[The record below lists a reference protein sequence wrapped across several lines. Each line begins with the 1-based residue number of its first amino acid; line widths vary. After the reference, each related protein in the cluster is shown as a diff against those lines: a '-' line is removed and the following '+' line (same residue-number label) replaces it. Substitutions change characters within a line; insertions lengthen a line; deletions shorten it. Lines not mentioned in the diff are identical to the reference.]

1 MSHDRVMAI
10 VGAGHAGG
18 RAAQVLRASG
28 WRGRIVLIGAEPHP
42 PYERPPLSK
51 GVLTGER
58 SAAQCRLR
66 DAEAWAA
73 DRIERVV
80 ATVERID
87 PHARE
92 VRVAGGHV
100 FGYDA
105 LLLATGGRA
114 RRLAVPGAALDGVVA
129 LRTLDDAAALG
140 ARLVPDARIVLIG
153 GGFIGLEVAASAR
166 RRGCRVTVLDAAPR
180 LLGRV
185 VPEAIATRVHALHD
199 EQGVAIR
206 LNRKPVAIERTSG
219 GALAVV
225 LDDGDTLLADTV
237 VAGIGIEPA
246 DELARDA
253 GLAVERGIVVNA
265 QLETSAR
272 GIYAAGDVAVFPSA
286 LSGLPIRQETWHG
299 ADTQAHVV
307 VRNMLGAGEPYRDI
321 PWFWSDQYDA
331 QLQVAGEPALGV
343 QSVARVLG
351 DDAEIH
357 FHFDAL
363 ARLVAASGFGRAAG
377 FAKEMRVAR
386 MLVERGIDVTPA
398 AVADVAVKLK
408 SLVTAVNDRQKKGGA

>member
-1 MSHDRVMAI
+1 MTNDRVMAI

-18 RAAQVLRASG
+18 RAAQVLREGG
-28 WRGRIVLIGAEPHP
+28 WRGRIVLIGAEAHL

-58 SAAQCRLR
+58 SAAQCGLR
-66 DAEAWAA
+66 DPDAWRA
-73 DRIERVV
+73 DGIEPLV

-87 PHARE
+87 PVARE
-92 VRVAGGHV
+92 VHVSGGRG
-100 FGYDA
+100 FTYDA
-105 LLLATGGRA
+105 MLLATGGRA
-114 RRLAVPGAALDGVVA
+114 RRLTIPGAELDGVFA
-129 LRTLDDAAALG
+129 LRTLDDAAVLG

-166 RRGCRVTVLDAAPR
+166 SRGACVSVLDAAPR
-180 LLGRV
+180 LLGRA
-185 VPEAIATRVHALHD
+185 VPEPIAARVQALHV
-199 EQGVAIR
+199 QRGVSIS
-206 LNRKPVAIERTSG
+206 LNRRPVAIERMVD

-225 LDDGDTLLADTV
+225 LDDGDTLIADTV

-253 GLAVERGIVVNA
+253 GLVVERGIVVNA
-265 QLETSAR
+265 RLETSAR

-286 LSGLPIRQETWHG
+286 ASGQLVRQETWHG
-299 ADTQAHVV
+299 AETQARVAA
-307 VRNMLGAGEPYRDI
+307 RNMLGADEPYREM

-331 QLQVAGEPALGV
+331 QLQVAGEPALGERT
-343 QSVARVLG
+343 VARVLG

-357 FHFDAL
+357 FHFDAGE
-363 ARLVAASGFGRAAG
+363 RLVAASGFGRASG

-386 MLVERGIDVTPA
+386 LLVERGIDVSPA
-398 AVADVAVKLK
+398 AVADAEVKLK
-408 SLVTAVNDRQKKGGA
+408 SLVGAAGDR

>member
-1 MSHDRVMAI
+1 MTNDRVMAI

-18 RAAQVLRASG
+18 RAAQVLRESG
-28 WRGRIVLIGAEPHP
+28 WGGRIVLIGAEAHL

-58 SAAQCRLR
+58 SAVQCRLR
-66 DAEAWAA
+66 TPEAWAA
-73 DRIERVV
+73 DRIEPVV

-87 PHARE
+87 PGARE
-92 VRVAGGHV
+92 VRVSDGGV

-114 RRLAVPGAALDGVVA
+114 RRLAIPGAALDGVFA

-140 ARLVPDARIVLIG
+140 TRLVPAARVVLIG

-166 RRGCRVTVLDAAPR
+166 LRGCRVTVLDAASR
-180 LLGRV
+180 LLGRA
-185 VPEAIATRVHALHD
+185 VPETIAARVHALH
-199 EQGVAIR
+199 ERQGVAIR
-206 LNRKPVAIERTSG
+206 VSRKPVAIERTVG

-225 LDDGDTLLADTV
+225 LDDGDTLIADTV

-246 DELARDA
+246 DELAREA

-265 QLETSAR
+265 RLETSAC

-286 LSGLPIRQETWHG
+286 LSGRPLRQETWHG
-299 ADTQAHVV
+299 AETQSRVAA
-307 VRNMLGAGEPYRDI
+307 RNMLGADEPYRET
-321 PWFWSDQYDA
+321 PWFWSDQYDT
-331 QLQVAGEPALGV
+331 QLQVAGEPALGER
-343 QSVARVLG
+343 SVARVLG

-357 FHFDAL
+357 FHFDAG
-363 ARLVAASGFGRAAG
+363 ARLVAASGFGRASG
-377 FAKEMRVAR
+377 FVKEMRVAR
-386 MLVERGIDVTPA
+386 MLVERGAGVTPT
-398 AVADVAVKLK
+398 AVADVSVKLK
-408 SLVTAVNDRQKKGGA
+408 SLIGEAGGR

>member
-1 MSHDRVMAI
+1 MNSDRVMAI

-18 RAAQVLRASG
+18 RAAQELRACG

-66 DAEAWAA
+66 DAQAWAA
-73 DRIERVV
+73 DRIERIV
-80 ATVERID
+80 ATVERIE

-92 VRVAGGHV
+92 VRVSGGHV

-114 RRLAVPGAALDGVVA
+114 RRLAIPGAALDGVFA

-166 RRGCRVTVLDAAPR
+166 QRGCRVTVLDAAPR
-180 LLGRV
+180 LLGRA
-185 VPEAIATRVHALHD
+185 VPATIATRVHALHD
-199 EQGVAIR
+199 ARGVAIR
-206 LNRKPVAIERTSG
+206 LNRTPVAIERTAG

-225 LDDGDTLLADTV
+225 LDDGDTLIADTV

-286 LSGLPIRQETWHG
+286 LSGQPVRQETWHG
-299 ADTQAHVV
+299 AETQAHVAA
-307 VRNMLGAGEPYRDI
+307 RNMLGAGEPYRDT

-331 QLQVAGEPALGV
+331 QLQVAGEPALGTR
-343 QSVARVLG
+343 SVARVLG

-357 FHFDAL
+357 FHFDAR

-377 FAKEMRVAR
+377 FVKDMRVAR
-386 MLVERGIDVTPA
+386 MLVERGADVTPA
-398 AVADVAVKLK
+398 AVADVDVKLK
-408 SLVTAVNDRQKKGGA
+408 SLVTAVNDR

>member
-28 WRGRIVLIGAEPHP
+28 WRGRIVLIGAEPHL

-73 DRIERVV
+73 DRIERIV

-87 PHARE
+87 PNVRE
-92 VRVAGGHV
+92 VRVSGEHV

-166 RRGCRVTVLDAAPR
+166 QRGCRVTVLDAAPR
-180 LLGRV
+180 LLGRA

-199 EQGVAIR
+199 ERGVEIR

-219 GALAVV
+219 GALAVM

-265 QLETSAR
+265 RLETSAP
-272 GIYAAGDVAVFPSA
+272 GIYAAGDVAIFPSA
-286 LSGLPIRQETWHG
+286 LSGLPVRQETWHG
-299 ADTQAHVV
+299 AETQAPVAA
-307 VRNMLGAGEPYRDI
+307 RNMLGANEPYRDT

-331 QLQVAGEPALGV
+331 QLQVAGEPTLGT

-351 DDAEIH
+351 DAAEIH
-357 FHFDAL
+357 FHFDAG

-377 FAKEMRVAR
+377 FVKEMRVAR

-398 AVADVAVKLK
+398 AVADVSVKLK
-408 SLVTAVNDRQKKGGA
+408 SLVTAVNDR

>member
-1 MSHDRVMAI
+1 RIHD
-10 VGAGHAGG
+10 
-18 RAAQVLRASG
+18 
-28 WRGRIVLIGAEPHP
+28 
-42 PYERPPLSK
+42 
-51 GVLTGER
+51 
-58 SAAQCRLR
+58 
-66 DAEAWAA
+66 D
-73 DRIERVV
+73 
-80 ATVERID
+80 
-87 PHARE
+87 
-92 VRVAGGHV
+92 
-100 FGYDA
+100 
-105 LLLATGGRA
+105 
-114 RRLAVPGAALDGVVA
+114 AALD
-129 LRTLDDAAALG
+129 RE
-140 ARLVPDARIVLIG
+140 ARIARQFIG

-180 LLGRV
+180 LLGRA
-185 VPEAIATRVHALHD
+185 VPEAIATRVHAAHD
-199 EQGVAIR
+199 AQGVAIR

-286 LSGLPIRQETWHG
+286 LSGQPVRQETWHG
-299 ADTQAHVV
+299 AETQAHVAA
-307 VRNMLGAGEPYRDI
+307 RNMLGAGEAYRDT

-331 QLQVAGEPALGV
+331 QLQVAGEPALGT
-343 QSVARVLG
+343 QSVARSLG

-377 FAKEMRVAR
+377 FVKEMRVAR

-398 AVADVAVKLK
+398 AVADVDVKLK
-408 SLVTAVNDRQKKGGA
+408 SLVTAVNDR

>member
-28 WRGRIVLIGAEPHP
+28 WRGRIVLIGAEPHW

-73 DRIERVV
+73 DRVERIV

-92 VRVAGGHV
+92 VRVSGGHV

-166 RRGCRVTVLDAAPR
+166 RRDCRVTVLDAAPR
-180 LLGRV
+180 LLGRA

-265 QLETSAR
+265 RLETSVR
-272 GIYAAGDVAVFPSA
+272 GIYAAGDVTVFPSA
-286 LSGLPIRQETWHG
+286 LSGLPVRQETWHG
-299 ADTQAHVV
+299 AETQAHVAA
-307 VRNMLGAGEPYRDI
+307 RNMLGANEPYRDI

-331 QLQVAGEPALGV
+331 QLQVAGEPALGT

-377 FAKEMRVAR
+377 FVKEMRVAR

-398 AVADVAVKLK
+398 EVADVAVKLK
-408 SLVTAVNDRQKKGGA
+408 SLVTAVNDRQKKGGE

>member
-1 MSHDRVMAI
+1 MMSDRVMAI

-18 RAAQVLRASG
+18 RAAQVLRACG

-66 DAEAWAA
+66 EAQAWAA

-87 PHARE
+87 PDARE
-92 VRVAGGHV
+92 VRVSGGHV

-114 RRLAVPGAALDGVVA
+114 RRLAIRGAALDGVVA

-180 LLGRV
+180 LLGRA

-206 LNRKPVAIERTSG
+206 LNRTPIAIERTAG

-265 QLETSAR
+265 RLETSGP

-299 ADTQAHVV
+299 ADTQAHVAA
-307 VRNMLGAGEPYRDI
+307 RNMLGANEPYRDI

-331 QLQVAGEPALGV
+331 QLQVAGEPALGT

-357 FHFDAL
+357 FHFDAG

-377 FAKEMRVAR
+377 FVKEMRVAR

-408 SLVTAVNDRQKKGGA
+408 SLMAAVNDR

>member
-1 MSHDRVMAI
+1 MNSDRVMAI

-18 RAAQVLRASG
+18 RAAQELRACG

-66 DAEAWAA
+66 DAQAWAA
-73 DRIERVV
+73 DRIERIV
-80 ATVERID
+80 ATVEHIE

-92 VRVAGGHV
+92 VRVSGGHV

-114 RRLAVPGAALDGVVA
+114 RRLAIPGAALDGVFA

-166 RRGCRVTVLDAAPR
+166 QRGCRVTVLDAAPR
-180 LLGRV
+180 LLGRA

-206 LNRKPVAIERTSG
+206 LNRTPVAIERTAG
-219 GALAVV
+219 RALAVV
-225 LDDGDTLLADTV
+225 LDDGDTLIADTV

-286 LSGLPIRQETWHG
+286 LSGRPARQETWHG
-299 ADTQAHVV
+299 AETQAHVAA
-307 VRNMLGAGEPYRDI
+307 RNMLGAGEPYRDT

-331 QLQVAGEPALGV
+331 QLQVAGEPALGTR
-343 QSVARVLG
+343 SVARVLG

-357 FHFDAL
+357 FHFDAR

-377 FAKEMRVAR
+377 FVKDMRVAR
-386 MLVERGIDVTPA
+386 MLVERGTDVTPA
-398 AVADVAVKLK
+398 AVADVDVKLK
-408 SLVTAVNDRQKKGGA
+408 SLVTAVNDR

>member
-1 MSHDRVMAI
+1 MANDRVMAI

-18 RAAQVLRASG
+18 RAAQGLREGG
-28 WRGRIVLIGAEPHP
+28 WRGRIVLIGAEAHL

-58 SAAQCRLR
+58 SAAQCGLR
-66 DAEAWAA
+66 DPEAWRA
-73 DRIERVV
+73 DGIEPLV

-87 PHARE
+87 PVARE
-92 VRVAGGHV
+92 VHVSGGRG
-100 FGYDA
+100 FTYDA

-114 RRLAVPGAALDGVVA
+114 RRLAIPGAQLDGVFA
-129 LRTLDDAAALG
+129 LRTLDDAAMLG

-166 RRGCRVTVLDAAPR
+166 SRGARVSVLDAAPR
-180 LLGRV
+180 LLGRA
-185 VPEAIATRVHALHD
+185 VPEPIAARVQALHV
-199 EQGVAIR
+199 QRGVSIG
-206 LNRKPVAIERTSG
+206 LNRRPVAIERMVD

-225 LDDGDTLLADTV
+225 LDDGDPLIADTV

-253 GLAVERGIVVNA
+253 GLVVERGIVVNA
-265 QLETSAR
+265 RLETSAR

-286 LSGLPIRQETWHG
+286 ASGRLVRQETWHG
-299 ADTQAHVV
+299 AETQARVAA
-307 VRNMLGAGEPYRDI
+307 RNMLGADEPYREM

-331 QLQVAGEPALGV
+331 QLQVAGEPALGERT
-343 QSVARVLG
+343 VARVLG

-357 FHFDAL
+357 FHFDAGE
-363 ARLVAASGFGRAAG
+363 RLVAASGFGRASG
-377 FAKEMRVAR
+377 FVKEMRVAR
-386 MLVERGIDVTPA
+386 LLVERGIGVSPA
-398 AVADVAVKLK
+398 AVADAGVKLK
-408 SLVTAVNDRQKKGGA
+408 SLVPAAGDR

>member
-1 MSHDRVMAI
+1 MTSDRVMAI

-28 WRGRIVLIGAEPHP
+28 WRGRIVLIGAEPHG

-66 DAEAWAA
+66 DTEAWAA
-73 DRIERVV
+73 DRIERIVG
-80 ATVERID
+80 TVERID
-87 PHARE
+87 PRARE
-92 VRVAGGHV
+92 VRVSGGHV

-140 ARLVPDARIVLIG
+140 ARLVPDARIVLVG

-166 RRGCRVTVLDAAPR
+166 QRGCRVTVLDAAPR
-180 LLGRV
+180 LLGRA
-185 VPEAIATRVHALHD
+185 VPEAIAMRVQSLHD
-199 EQGVAIR
+199 ERGVAIR
-206 LNRKPVAIERTSG
+206 LNRTPVAIERASG

-237 VAGIGIEPA
+237 VTGIGIEPA

-272 GIYAAGDVAVFPSA
+272 GVFAAGDVAVFPSV
-286 LSGLPIRQETWHG
+286 LSGRPVRQETWHG
-299 ADTQAHVV
+299 ADTQAHVAA
-307 VRNMLGAGEPYRDI
+307 RNMLGAGEPYRDM

-331 QLQVAGEPALGV
+331 QLQVAGEPALGTR
-343 QSVARVLG
+343 SVARVLG

-377 FAKEMRVAR
+377 FVKDMRVAR

-398 AVADVAVKLK
+398 ALADVGVKLK
-408 SLVTAVNDRQKKGGA
+408 SLVTAANGR

>member
-1 MSHDRVMAI
+1 MTSDRVMAI

-58 SAAQCRLR
+58 SAVQCRLR
-66 DAEAWAA
+66 DADAWAA
-73 DRIERVV
+73 ERIV
-80 ATVERID
+80 AIVERID

-92 VRVAGGHV
+92 VRMSGAHV
-100 FGYDA
+100 LGYDA

-114 RRLAVPGAALDGVVA
+114 RRLAIPGAALDGVVA
-129 LRTLDDAAALG
+129 LRTLDDAAVLG

-180 LLGRV
+180 LLGRA

-286 LSGLPIRQETWHG
+286 LSGQLVRQETWHG
-299 ADTQAHVV
+299 AETQAHVAA
-307 VRNMLGAGEPYRDI
+307 RNMLGAGEAYRDT

-331 QLQVAGEPALGV
+331 QLQVAGEPALGAR
-343 QSVARVLG
+343 SVARSLG

-377 FAKEMRVAR
+377 FVKEMRVAR

-398 AVADVAVKLK
+398 AVADVDVKLK
-408 SLVTAVNDRQKKGGA
+408 SLVTAVNDRQKKGGE

>member
-1 MSHDRVMAI
+1 MTNHRVMAI

-18 RAAQVLRASG
+18 RAAQVLRESG
-28 WRGRIVLIGAEPHP
+28 WSGRIVLIGAEAHL

-66 DAEAWAA
+66 EPAAWVA
-73 DRIERVV
+73 DRIEPVV

-87 PHARE
+87 PGARE
-92 VRVAGGHV
+92 VRVSDGSV

-114 RRLAVPGAALDGVVA
+114 RRLTIPGATLDGVFA

-140 ARLVPDARIVLIG
+140 ARLVPDTRVVLIG

-166 RRGCRVTVLDAAPR
+166 LRGCRVTVLDAASR
-180 LLGRV
+180 LLGRA
-185 VPEAIATRVHALHD
+185 VPETIAARVHALH
-199 EQGVAIR
+199 ERQGVAIR
-206 LNRKPVAIERTSG
+206 VNRKPVAIERMAG

-225 LDDGDTLLADTV
+225 LDDGDTLIADTV
-237 VAGIGIEPA
+237 VAGIGIDPA

-253 GLAVERGIVVNA
+253 GLAVERGIVVNER
-265 QLETSAR
+265 LETSAR
-272 GIYAAGDVAVFPSA
+272 GIYAAGDVAVFPSHR
-286 LSGLPIRQETWHG
+286 SGRLVRQETWHG
-299 ADTQAHVV
+299 AETQARVAA
-307 VRNMLGAGEPYRDI
+307 RNMLGADEPYRET

-331 QLQVAGEPALGV
+331 QLQVAGEPVLGERA
-343 QSVARVLG
+343 VARVLG

-357 FHFDAL
+357 FHFDAG
-363 ARLVAASGFGRAAG
+363 ARLVAASGFGRASG
-377 FAKEMRVAR
+377 FVKEMRVAR
-386 MLVERGIDVTPA
+386 MLVKRGGDVTPT
-398 AVADVAVKLK
+398 AVADVNVKLK
-408 SLVTAVNDRQKKGGA
+408 SLIGEAGGR

>member
-1 MSHDRVMAI
+1 MNSDRVMAI

-18 RAAQVLRASG
+18 RAAQELRACG

-66 DAEAWAA
+66 DAQAWAA
-73 DRIERVV
+73 DRIERIV
-80 ATVERID
+80 ATVERIE

-92 VRVAGGHV
+92 VRVSGGHV

-114 RRLAVPGAALDGVVA
+114 RRLAIPGAVLDGVFA

-166 RRGCRVTVLDAAPR
+166 QRGCRVTVLDAAPR
-180 LLGRV
+180 LLGRA

-206 LNRKPVAIERTSG
+206 LNRTPVAIERTTG

-225 LDDGDTLLADTV
+225 LDDGDTLIADTV

-286 LSGLPIRQETWHG
+286 LSGQPVRQETWHG
-299 ADTQAHVV
+299 AETQAHVAA
-307 VRNMLGAGEPYRDI
+307 RNMLGASEPYRDT

-331 QLQVAGEPALGV
+331 QLQVAGEPALGTR
-343 QSVARVLG
+343 SVARVLG

-357 FHFDAL
+357 FHFDAR

-377 FAKEMRVAR
+377 FVKDMRVAR
-386 MLVERGIDVTPA
+386 MLVERGADVTPA
-398 AVADVAVKLK
+398 AVADVDVKLK
-408 SLVTAVNDRQKKGGA
+408 SLVTAVNDR

>member
-1 MSHDRVMAI
+1 MNSDRVMAI

-18 RAAQVLRASG
+18 RAAQELRACG

-66 DAEAWAA
+66 DAQAWAA
-73 DRIERVV
+73 DRIERIV
-80 ATVERID
+80 ATVERIE

-92 VRVAGGHV
+92 VRVSGGHV

-114 RRLAVPGAALDGVVA
+114 RRLAIPGAALDGVFA

-166 RRGCRVTVLDAAPR
+166 QRGCRVTVLDAAPR
-180 LLGRV
+180 LLGRA

-206 LNRKPVAIERTSG
+206 LNRTPVAIERTAG
-219 GALAVV
+219 RALAVV
-225 LDDGDTLLADTV
+225 LDDGDTLIADTV

-286 LSGLPIRQETWHG
+286 LSGQLVRQETWHG
-299 ADTQAHVV
+299 AETQAHVAA
-307 VRNMLGAGEPYRDI
+307 RNMLGAGEPYRDT

-331 QLQVAGEPALGV
+331 QLQVAGEPALGTR
-343 QSVARVLG
+343 SVARVLG

-357 FHFDAL
+357 FHFDAR

-377 FAKEMRVAR
+377 FVKDMRVAR
-386 MLVERGIDVTPA
+386 MLVERGTDVTPA
-398 AVADVAVKLK
+398 AVADVDVKLK
-408 SLVTAVNDRQKKGGA
+408 SLVTAVNDR

>member
-1 MSHDRVMAI
+1 MMSDRVMAI

-18 RAAQVLRASG
+18 RAAQVLRACG

-66 DAEAWAA
+66 EAQAWAA

-87 PHARE
+87 PDARE
-92 VRVAGGHV
+92 VRVSGGHV

-114 RRLAVPGAALDGVVA
+114 RRLAIRGAALDGVVA

-166 RRGCRVTVLDAAPR
+166 RRGCRATVLDAAPR
-180 LLGRV
+180 LLGRA

-206 LNRKPVAIERTSG
+206 LNRTPIAIERTAG

-265 QLETSAR
+265 RLETSAP

-299 ADTQAHVV
+299 ADTQAHVAA
-307 VRNMLGAGEPYRDI
+307 RNMLGANEPYRDI

-331 QLQVAGEPALGV
+331 QLQVAGEPALGT
-343 QSVARVLG
+343 QSVARVLS

-357 FHFDAL
+357 FHFDAG

-377 FAKEMRVAR
+377 FVKEMRVAR

-408 SLVTAVNDRQKKGGA
+408 SLMAAVNDR

>member
-1 MSHDRVMAI
+1 MNSDRVMAI

-18 RAAQVLRASG
+18 RAAQELRACG

-66 DAEAWAA
+66 DAQAWAA
-73 DRIERVV
+73 DRIERIV
-80 ATVERID
+80 ATVERIE

-92 VRVAGGHV
+92 VRVSGGHV

-114 RRLAVPGAALDGVVA
+114 RRLAIPGAVLDGVFA

-166 RRGCRVTVLDAAPR
+166 QRGCRVTVLDAAPR
-180 LLGRV
+180 LLGRA

-206 LNRKPVAIERTSG
+206 LNRTPVAIERTAG
-219 GALAVV
+219 RALAVV
-225 LDDGDTLLADTV
+225 LDDGDTLIADTV

-286 LSGLPIRQETWHG
+286 LSGQLVRQETWHG
-299 ADTQAHVV
+299 AETQAHVAA
-307 VRNMLGAGEPYRDI
+307 RNMLGAGEPYRDT

-331 QLQVAGEPALGV
+331 QLQVAGEPALGT

-357 FHFDAL
+357 FHFDAR

-377 FAKEMRVAR
+377 FVKDMRVAR
-386 MLVERGIDVTPA
+386 MLVERGADVTPA
-398 AVADVAVKLK
+398 AVADVDVKLK
-408 SLVTAVNDRQKKGGA
+408 SLVTAVNDR

>member
-1 MSHDRVMAI
+1 MNSDRVMAI

-18 RAAQVLRASG
+18 RAAQELRACG

-66 DAEAWAA
+66 DAQAWAA
-73 DRIERVV
+73 DRIERIV
-80 ATVERID
+80 ATVERIES
-87 PHARE
+87 HARE
-92 VRVAGGHV
+92 VRVSGGHV

-114 RRLAVPGAALDGVVA
+114 RRLAIPGAALDGVFA

-166 RRGCRVTVLDAAPR
+166 QRGCRVTVLDAAPR
-180 LLGRV
+180 LLGRA

-206 LNRKPVAIERTSG
+206 LNRTPVAIERTAG
-219 GALAVV
+219 RALAVV
-225 LDDGDTLLADTV
+225 LDDGDTLIADTV

-286 LSGLPIRQETWHG
+286 LSGQPVRQETWHG
-299 ADTQAHVV
+299 AETQAHVAA
-307 VRNMLGAGEPYRDI
+307 RNMLGAGEPYRDT

-331 QLQVAGEPALGV
+331 QLQVAGEPALGT

-357 FHFDAL
+357 FHFDAR

-377 FAKEMRVAR
+377 FVKDMRVAR
-386 MLVERGIDVTPA
+386 MLVERRADVTPA
-398 AVADVAVKLK
+398 AVADVDVKLK
-408 SLVTAVNDRQKKGGA
+408 SLVTAVNDR

>member
-1 MSHDRVMAI
+1 MNSDRVMAI

-18 RAAQVLRASG
+18 RAAQELRACG

-66 DAEAWAA
+66 DAQAWAA
-73 DRIERVV
+73 DRIERIV
-80 ATVERID
+80 ATVERIE

-92 VRVAGGHV
+92 VRVSGGHV

-114 RRLAVPGAALDGVVA
+114 RRLAIPGAVLDGVFA

-166 RRGCRVTVLDAAPR
+166 QRGCRVTVLDAAPR
-180 LLGRV
+180 LLGRA

-206 LNRKPVAIERTSG
+206 LNRTPVAIERTAG
-219 GALAVV
+219 RALAVV
-225 LDDGDTLLADTV
+225 LDDGDTLIADTV

-286 LSGLPIRQETWHG
+286 LSGQLVRQETWHG
-299 ADTQAHVV
+299 AETQAHVAA
-307 VRNMLGAGEPYRDI
+307 RNMLGAGEPYRDT

-331 QLQVAGEPALGV
+331 QLQVAGEPALGTR
-343 QSVARVLG
+343 SVARVLG

-357 FHFDAL
+357 FHFDAR

-377 FAKEMRVAR
+377 FVKDMRVAR
-386 MLVERGIDVTPA
+386 MLVERGTDVTPA
-398 AVADVAVKLK
+398 AVADVDVKLK
-408 SLVTAVNDRQKKGGA
+408 SLVTAVNDR

>member
-1 MSHDRVMAI
+1 MTSDRVMAI

-58 SAAQCRLR
+58 DAAQCRLR

-73 DRIERVV
+73 DRIERIV

-87 PHARE
+87 PPARE
-92 VRVAGGHV
+92 VRMSGGRV
-100 FGYDA
+100 LGYDA

-114 RRLAVPGAALDGVVA
+114 RRLAVPGAALDGVFA
-129 LRTLDDAAALG
+129 LRTLDDAAAIG

-166 RRGCRVTVLDAAPR
+166 QRGCRVTVLDAAPR
-180 LLGRV
+180 LLGRA
-185 VPEAIATRVHALHD
+185 VPQAIATRVHALHD

-237 VAGIGIEPA
+237 VAGIGIDPA

-253 GLAVERGIVVNA
+253 GLAVERGIIVNA

-272 GIYAAGDVAVFPSA
+272 GIFAAGDVAVFPSV
-286 LSGLPIRQETWHG
+286 LSGRPLRQETWHG
-299 ADTQAHVV
+299 AETQAHVAA
-307 VRNMLGAGEPYRDI
+307 RNMLGAGEPYRDT

-331 QLQVAGEPALGV
+331 QLQVAGEPALGT

-351 DDAEIH
+351 DDAHIH
-357 FHFDAL
+357 FHFDA
-363 ARLVAASGFGRAAG
+363 ASRLVAASGFGRAAG

-386 MLVERGIDVTPA
+386 MLVERGIEVTPA
-398 AVADVAVKLK
+398 AVADVGVKLK
-408 SLVTAVNDRQKKGGA
+408 SLVAAVNDR

>member
-1 MSHDRVMAI
+1 MMSDRVMAI

-18 RAAQVLRASG
+18 RAAQVLRACG

-66 DAEAWAA
+66 EAQAWAA

-87 PHARE
+87 PDARE
-92 VRVAGGHV
+92 VRVSGGHV

-114 RRLAVPGAALDGVVA
+114 RRLAIPGAALDGVVA

-180 LLGRV
+180 LLGRA

-206 LNRKPVAIERTSG
+206 LNRTPIAIERTAG

-265 QLETSAR
+265 RLETSAP

-299 ADTQAHVV
+299 ADTQAHVAA
-307 VRNMLGAGEPYRDI
+307 RNMLGANEPYRDI

-331 QLQVAGEPALGV
+331 QLQVAGEPALGT

-357 FHFDAL
+357 FHFDAG

-377 FAKEMRVAR
+377 FVKEMRVAR

-408 SLVTAVNDRQKKGGA
+408 SLMAAVNDR